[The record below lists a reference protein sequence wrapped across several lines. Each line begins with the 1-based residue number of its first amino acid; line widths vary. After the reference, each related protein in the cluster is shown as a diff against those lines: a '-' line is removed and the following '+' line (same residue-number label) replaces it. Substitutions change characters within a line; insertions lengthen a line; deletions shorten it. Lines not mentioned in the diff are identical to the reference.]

1 MLINCNIVVLFVLFF
16 MVSVIV
22 FELFIGVGVV
32 YNELFYCGYNEN
44 MKVIL
49 LISYEGDIFYVCQ
62 IMLGFI
68 LL

>member
-22 FELFIGVGVV
+22 FELFIGVGAV

-49 LISYEGDIFYVCQ
+49 LISYEGDIFYVC
-62 IMLGFI
+62 
-68 LL
+68 